1 MSGAPL
7 VTVLMPVFNRDDF
20 VDDAI
25 RSVIEQDFA
34 DFELLIVDDGSND
47 RTPEILQSWT
57 RRDPRIVVITSAT
70 NVGIPSALNLGL
82 QHARGTYVAR
92 HDGDDLMMPRRLAEQ
107 AAVLDRDRGVVL
119 VSCAYEIMD
128 AAGNYI
134 GTWRGDEPHEAVT
147 YFLNFYNIVGGHG
160 QVMFR
165 RAEVLDEGG
174 YSTEVPSSEDYDLWV
189 RLLRRGRIHTLPF
202 VGMKK
207 REHGANATQQFA
219 PIKHANWTAIMRRSL
234 ERYLQRDIRDDEID
248 ALITLWRHD
257 GKLGAAPVADRVM
270 REAFARF
277 RSEHSDRELLRR
289 VRERTAR
296 EWIEAA
302 RTLPRLERASY
313 IARAARWSFKSIFKR
328 H

>member
-1 MSGAPL
+1 MERSTTVRRDPRCAAVRMSGAPL

-20 VDDAI
+20 VDAAI

-82 QHARGTYVAR
+82 QHARGTYIAR
-92 HDGDDLMMPRRLAEQ
+92 FDSDDLMMPRRLAEQ

-128 AAGNYI
+128 AAGNYV
-134 GTWRGDEPHEAVT
+134 GTWRGDEPHEAVL

-174 YSTEVPSSEDYDLWV
+174 YATEVPSSADYDLWV
-189 RLLRRGRIHTLPF
+189 RFLRRGGIP
-202 VGMKK
+202 
-207 REHGANATQQFA
+207 
-219 PIKHANWTAIMRRSL
+219 
-234 ERYLQRDIRDDEID
+234 
-248 ALITLWRHD
+248 
-257 GKLGAAPVADRVM
+257 
-270 REAFARF
+270 
-277 RSEHSDRELLRR
+277 
-289 VRERTAR
+289 
-296 EWIEAA
+296 
-302 RTLPRLERASY
+302 
-313 IARAARWSFKSIFKR
+313 
-328 H
+328 